1 MKRYQDMNEFE
12 KDKSVDK
19 AIEKIIKTMV
29 SEEMFEFKF
38 KSPLAQS
45 QYLRAWTSSKSVFEE
60 ILNSDEIVQE
70 LTRHAVSMLEMNE
83 I

>member
-1 MKRYQDMNEFE
+1 MNELE

-29 SEEMFEFKF
+29 SEELFEFKF
-38 KSPLAQS
+38 ISPLAQA
-45 QYLRAWTSSKSVFEE
+45 QYFKAWTSSNSVFEE
-60 ILNSDEIVQE
+60 ILSSDEIVQE
-70 LTRHAVSMLEMNE
+70 LTRHAVSMLEINE